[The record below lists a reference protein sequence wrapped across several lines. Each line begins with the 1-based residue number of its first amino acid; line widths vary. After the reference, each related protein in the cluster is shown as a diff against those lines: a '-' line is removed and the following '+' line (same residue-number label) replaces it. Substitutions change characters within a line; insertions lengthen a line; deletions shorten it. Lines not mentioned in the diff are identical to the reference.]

1 MESGKNFVVEVVKA
15 SLVAA
20 ITIFLTIWINGS
32 NELEYRDS
40 SRAPYFS
47 YPDEIEQDLEIR
59 HKTIPID
66 NISVVEYAIHNRT
79 FTDLEKVK
87 IYVKIQDDKEY
98 RIISKKLSPPNKIPE
113 LNINNLDTGS
123 ENVFA
128 FEVDVLK
135 KTGDEYYYL
144 SLIFEGSEAPE
155 TEISI
160 GNKNIDIVEYKKWK
174 DNSLAV
180 LIVLAGYVGLLIP
193 FGFWAYYS
201 GTRSKNRFT
210 NKFKDALSSDS
221 ADLTTEQVTFILEK
235 YEKVR
240 DHKVNGWL
248 KRKWTAF
255 TSTE

>member
-32 NELEYRDS
+32 NELEYRDG
-40 SRAPYFS
+40 SRAPYFN
-47 YPDEIEQDLEIR
+47 YPDAIEKDLEIR
-59 HKTIPID
+59 HKTTPVD

-98 RIISKKLSPPNKIPE
+98 KIISKKLSPPKKIPAFD
-113 LNINNLDTGS
+113 ITDIDTGS
-123 ENVFA
+123 KNVFA
-128 FEVDVLK
+128 FEVGVLK

-174 DNSLAV
+174 DNSLAI
-180 LIVLAGYVGLLIP
+180 LIVLAVYAVLLIP
-193 FGFWAYYS
+193 LGFWAYYS
-201 GTRSKNRFT
+201 GKRSKNRFT
-210 NKFKDALSSDS
+210 NKFKDALSSS
-221 ADLTTEQVTFILEK
+221 SSDLTNEQVDFTIEK
-235 YEKVR
+235 YEEVR
-240 DHKVNGWL
+240 YHKEDGWL
-248 KRKWTAF
+248 KRKWAEF

>member
-15 SLVAA
+15 SLVSA
-20 ITIFLTIWINGS
+20 ITIFFTIWMNGS
-32 NELEYRDS
+32 NELEYRDG
-40 SRAPYFS
+40 SRAPYFN
-47 YPDEIEQDLEIR
+47 YPDAIERDLEIR
-59 HKTIPID
+59 HKTTPVD

-87 IYVKIQDDKEY
+87 IYVKIQDDKKY
-98 RIISKKLSPPNKIPE
+98 KIISKKLSPPKKIPA
-113 LNINNLDTGS
+113 LDITDIDTGS
-123 ENVFA
+123 KNVVA
-128 FEVDVLK
+128 FEVGVLK

-180 LIVLAGYVGLLIP
+180 LVVLAVYAVLLIP
-193 FGFWAYYS
+193 FGFWAHYS
-201 GTRSKNRFT
+201 GERSKNRFT
-210 NKFKDALSSDS
+210 NKFEGALSSNS
-221 ADLTTEQVTFILEK
+221 ADLTNEQVDFTIKK
-235 YEKVR
+235 YEEVR
-240 DHKVNGWL
+240 DHKEDGWL
-248 KRKWTAF
+248 KRKWAAF

>member
-1 MESGKNFVVEVVKA
+1 MESGRNFVVEVVKA

-32 NELEYRDS
+32 NELEYRDG

-47 YPDEIEQDLEIR
+47 YPDAIEKDLEIR

-87 IYVKIQDDKEY
+87 IYVKVQGDKKY
-98 RIISKKLSPPNKIPE
+98 KIISKKLSPPKKMPALDIKD
-113 LNINNLDTGS
+113 IDTGS
-123 ENVFA
+123 DNIVE
-128 FEVDVLK
+128 FEVGVLK

-144 SLIFEGSEAPE
+144 SLIFEGNEAPE

-180 LIVLAGYVGLLIP
+180 LIVLAVYAILLVP

-201 GTRSKNRFT
+201 GKRSKNRFT
-210 NKFKDALSSDS
+210 NKFKDVLSSGS
-221 ADLTTEQVTFILEK
+221 SDLTSEQVDFTIQK
-235 YEKVR
+235 YEEVR
-240 DHKVNGWL
+240 DHKEDGWI
-248 KRKWTAF
+248 KRKLAAF

>member
-20 ITIFLTIWINGS
+20 ITIFMTIWINGS
-32 NELEYRDS
+32 NELEYRDG
-40 SRAPYFS
+40 SRAPYFN
-47 YPDEIEQDLEIR
+47 YPDEIAKDLEIR

-87 IYVKIQDDKEY
+87 IYVKIQGDKKY
-98 RIISKKLSPPNKIPE
+98 KIISKKLSPPNKIPA
-113 LNINNLDTGS
+113 LNIVDINTGS

-128 FEVDVLK
+128 FEVSVLK

-144 SLIFEGSEAPE
+144 SLIFEGSEVPK

-160 GNKNIDIVEYKKWK
+160 GNKNVDIVEYKKWK

-180 LIVLAGYVGLLIP
+180 LIVLVVYVVLLIP
-193 FGFWAYYS
+193 FGFWAHYS
-201 GTRSKNRFT
+201 GKRSKNRFT
-210 NKFKDALSSDS
+210 NKFKDGLTSGST
-221 ADLTTEQVTFILEK
+221 DLTAEQVTFIIEK
-235 YEKVR
+235 YEEVR
-240 DHKVNGWL
+240 DHKEGSWL
-248 KRKWTAF
+248 KRKWSAF

>member
-15 SLVAA
+15 SLIAA

-32 NELEYRDS
+32 NELEYRSDS
-40 SRAPYFS
+40 KSPYFN
-47 YPDEIEQDLEIR
+47 YPDAIENELEIR
-59 HKTIPID
+59 HKTVPID

-87 IYVKIQDDKEY
+87 IYIKIQGNKKY
-98 RIISKKLSPPNKIPE
+98 KIISKKLSPPNKMPA
-113 LNINNLDTGS
+113 LDITDIDTTS
-123 ENVFA
+123 ENVVA
-128 FEVDVLK
+128 FEVGVLK

-160 GNKNIDIVEYKKWK
+160 GNKNIEIVEYKKWK

-180 LIVLAGYVGLLIP
+180 LIVLAVYAALLVP
-193 FGFWAYYS
+193 FGFWAHYS
-201 GTRSKNRFT
+201 GKRSKNRFT
-210 NKFKDALSSDS
+210 NKFKDALLSDS
-221 ADLTTEQVTFILEK
+221 SELTNEQVAFTIEK
-235 YEKVR
+235 YEEVR
-240 DHKVNGWL
+240 DHKEEGWI
-248 KRKWTAF
+248 KRKWAAF